1 MVGGLIVAESTQTF
15 LGVGLQAPS
24 VSWGLQLA
32 SAQSQFQKYPHML
45 LFPGLYLSV
54 TVISVI
60 ALGDLLRDTLD
71 PRNR

>member
-1 MVGGLIVAESTQTF
+1 
-15 LGVGLQAPS
+15 
-24 VSWGLQLA
+24 
-32 SAQSQFQKYPHML
+32 ML
-45 LFPGLYLSV
+45 LFPGVFLSV